1 MIDKLKQ
8 LESDSYFQKL
18 VNDLKEPN
26 LFNVLKL
33 DRYEIRHSTFLAWL
47 LDPNEKHCLGNI
59 FLSLFL
65 SDIVKDKDLLN
76 QAKFKWIKRE
86 TENDI
91 DIFIEFDNM
100 IIAVE
105 NKIDSDEHSDQLT
118 KYTKHLKSVYP
129 HISNHFLVF
138 LTPNG
143 KLPKKNNEYIVYSY
157 SQIAH
162 HIESVLKTEHLNIN
176 TRARIYI
183 EDYLHSINENLMKN
197 NPENILAAELYA
209 KYKDTFDFVMQNVE
223 SDLNYIT
230 NKFNHFLHHKL
241 PNYVRGSEDYSF
253 SRFTT
258 KEISNILKPVKSA
271 KRAWKNKEPFLFEI
285 SLEKEERRIVFL
297 LSVSDFDLSLNQ
309 CLHKIFM
316 QQGLICANENN
327 DWKIYNNIAIPFDF
341 DEFKNDSYIE
351 SKIEEIYKIAEPI
364 IQKTQDIIVSNKIEI
379 KKSYL

>member
-1 MIDKLKQ
+1 
-8 LESDSYFQKL
+8 
-18 VNDLKEPN
+18 
-26 LFNVLKL
+26 
-33 DRYEIRHSTFLAWL
+33 
-47 LDPNEKHCLGNI
+47 
-59 FLSLFL
+59 
-65 SDIVKDKDLLN
+65 
-76 QAKFKWIKRE
+76 
-86 TENDI
+86 
-91 DIFIEFDNM
+91 
-100 IIAVE
+100 
-105 NKIDSDEHSDQLT
+105 
-118 KYTKHLKSVYP
+118 
-129 HISNHFLVF
+129 
-138 LTPNG
+138 
-143 KLPKKNNEYIVYSY
+143 
-157 SQIAH
+157 
-162 HIESVLKTEHLNIN
+162 
-176 TRARIYI
+176 
-183 EDYLHSINENLMKN
+183 
-197 NPENILAAELYA
+197 
-209 KYKDTFDFVMQNVE
+209 MQNVE

-351 SKIEEIYKIAEPI
+351 SKFEEIYKIAEPI